1 MEETMKCL
9 KDTKTG
15 TIIRV
20 SDLEAFQKASNRF
33 QYASKSE
40 YKAQFKKVETPKTDS
55 NEQDR
60 SK

>member
-15 TIIRV
+15 NIIRV
-20 SDLEAFQKASNRF
+20 SDLEAFQKAGNRF

-40 YKAQFKKVETPKTDS
+40 WKAATRKVTVKQVEEIKA
-55 NEQDR
+55 NNNA
-60 SK
+60 

>member
-1 MEETMKCL
+1 VL
-9 KDTKTG
+9 FRSG
-15 TIIRV
+15 TITRV
-20 SDLEAFQKASNRF
+20 SDLEAFQKAGNRF

-40 YKAQFKKVETPKTDS
+40 YKAQFKKVETSKTEN